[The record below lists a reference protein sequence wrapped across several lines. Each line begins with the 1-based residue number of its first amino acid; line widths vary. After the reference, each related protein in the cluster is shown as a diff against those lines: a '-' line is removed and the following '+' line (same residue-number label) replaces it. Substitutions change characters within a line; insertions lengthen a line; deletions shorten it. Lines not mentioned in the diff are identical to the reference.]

1 MIFGAKKI
9 DVNRVEDNSRQD
21 LALITQMN
29 QELAGSLDLKETL
42 QNALEVIIK
51 RINAQAANIFLIE
64 EKKQVFQCIAS
75 KYQAYLEDFEIPLTQ
90 ESIPEIINPFANLP
104 EPDLGPVGQLP
115 PVVTGADPAVM
126 TANQRLIPGD
136 FNSLTQAQK
145 YEILFGGN

>member
-9 DVNRVEDNSRQD
+9 EVNRVEDNSIQD

-42 QNALEVIIK
+42 QNALETIIK

-75 KYQAYLEDFEIPLTQ
+75 KYQAYLEDYEL
-90 ESIPEIINPFANLP
+90 S
-104 EPDLGPVGQLP
+104 
-115 PVVTGADPAVM
+115 
-126 TANQRLIPGD
+126 LIH
-136 FNSLTQAQK
+136 
-145 YEILFGGN
+145 I